1 MADNLIFEEV
11 VWVISEKSILQTDFE
26 GEKLARM
33 YTVPGKNNI
42 LHWKKILLTM
52 NIMLK
57 KKSYTVIC
65 QGKIS
70 NSRGLAKNSY
80 RH

>member
-1 MADNLIFEEV
+1 MADSYYLTFKEV

-26 GEKLARM
+26 GEKLARI

-42 LHWKKILLTM
+42 LHWKKILLMM

-57 KKSYTVIC
+57 KKSLTLIHVC
-65 QGKIS
+65 QGKK
-70 NSRGLAKNSY
+70 SRREDLTKM
-80 RH
+80 

>member
-1 MADNLIFEEV
+1 MADSYYLTFKEV

-26 GEKLARM
+26 GEKLARI

-42 LHWKKILLTM
+42 LHWKKILLMM

-57 KKSYTVIC
+57 KKILNSYTC
-65 QGKIS
+65 MSGKKI
-70 NSRGLAKNSY
+70 KT
-80 RH
+80 